1 MRKGGQD
8 DRISQDLQD
17 NVQEFILFN
26 PASSSYPVKKIQWL

>member
-8 DRISQDLQD
+8 DRISQD

-26 PASSSYPVKKIQWL
+26 PASSNYPVKKIQWL